1 MISKAVF
8 RFMVRR
14 QNPNGFP
21 RNKNNS
27 ELTMRGAV
35 AKFIKIH
42 EK

>member
-1 MISKAVF
+1 
-8 RFMVRR
+8 MVRL
-14 QNPNGFP
+14 QNPIGFL

-27 ELTMRGAV
+27 ELTMRSAV